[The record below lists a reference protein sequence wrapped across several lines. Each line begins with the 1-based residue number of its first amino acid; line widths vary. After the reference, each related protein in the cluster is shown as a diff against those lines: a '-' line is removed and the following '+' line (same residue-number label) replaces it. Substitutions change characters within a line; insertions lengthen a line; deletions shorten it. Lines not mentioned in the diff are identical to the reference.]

1 MAPTHPDAW
10 GRPAEPFDRSVAR
23 ALHESPDSSPH
34 ARSQSLPQMRSRP
47 VDVAAL
53 WKFIRRHRLAVVS
66 TVAPGQKPEAAVVL
80 FAATPRG
87 ELVFDTLCTSRKYQ
101 NLRRNP
107 SIAVVIGWDKLA
119 TVQMEGVADEPM
131 GADLRRLKR
140 EYFRRFP
147 DGRERER
154 QPGTTYIRI
163 RPTWARFSDFNRP
176 GTIVELGFPVG
187 RR

>member
-1 MAPTHPDAW
+1 MPD
-10 GRPAEPFDRSVAR
+10 
-23 ALHESPDSSPH
+23 
-34 ARSQSLPQMRSRP
+34 RP
-47 VDVAAL
+47 VDVGAV

-66 TVAPGQKPEAAVVL
+66 TVAPGRKPEAAAVL

-87 ELVFDTLCTSRKYQ
+87 ELVFDTLVTSRKYQ

-107 SIAVVIGWDKLA
+107 AIAVVIGWDKLV
-119 TVQMEGVADEPM
+119 TVQMEGVADEPR
-131 GADLRRLKR
+131 GAELRRLKR

-154 QPGTTYIRI
+154 QAGTTYVRV
-163 RPTWARFSDFNRP
+163 RPTWARYSDFNRP
-176 GTIVELGFPVG
+176 GTIVELDLPAK